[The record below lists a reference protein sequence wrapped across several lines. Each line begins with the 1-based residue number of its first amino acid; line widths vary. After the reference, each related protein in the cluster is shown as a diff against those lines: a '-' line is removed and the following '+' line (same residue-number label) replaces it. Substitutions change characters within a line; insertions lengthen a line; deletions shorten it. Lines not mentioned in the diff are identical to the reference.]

1 MFLQFQKMKITTKH
15 LALLCLVCFLSSVLQ
30 AQEVVTTTGG
40 YGSSASAKVTWT
52 IGEPVTE
59 TVAGTNS
66 ILTQGFNQGDLII
79 TIIKDPELS
88 GLSIKA
94 YPNPATDILK
104 ISVGDSE
111 LDYLD
116 YILFDIRGQII
127 QKNKLKGAQSEIPM
141 GNLAPSTYFLKIYK
155 NNTEIAIFKIIKNK

>member
-1 MFLQFQKMKITTKH
+1 MKFINKH
-15 LALLCLVCFLSSVLQ
+15 IALLCLICFFSSVLQ
-30 AQEVVTTTGG
+30 AQELVTTAGG

-94 YPNPATDILK
+94 YPNPATDNLK
-104 ISVGDSE
+104 ISVGDTE
-111 LDYLD
+111 FDYLD

-127 QKNKLKGAQSEIPM
+127 QKNKLKGAQSEILM
-141 GNLAPSTYFLKIYK
+141 ERLAPSTYFLKIYK
-155 NNTEIAIFKIIKNK
+155 NNTEIAIFKIIKN

>member
-1 MFLQFQKMKITTKH
+1 MTMKIKMKYSSM
-15 LALLCLVCFLSSVLQ
+15 LCLLSVLPIILQ
-30 AQEVVTTTGG
+30 AQEVVTTSGG

-59 TVAGTNS
+59 TVTGTNS

-88 GLSIKA
+88 GLNIKA
-94 YPNPATDILK
+94 YPNPATDHLK
-104 ISVGDSE
+104 ISVGNSD

-116 YILFDIRGQII
+116 YILFDIRGQVIK
-127 QKNKLKGAQSEIPM
+127 KNKLKGVQSEIPM
-141 GNLAPSTYFLKIYK
+141 GNLVPSTYFLKIYK

>member
-1 MFLQFQKMKITTKH
+1 MTMKIKMKYSS
-15 LALLCLVCFLSSVLQ
+15 LLCLLLVLPIILQ
-30 AQEVVTTTGG
+30 AQEVVTTSGG

-59 TVAGTNS
+59 TVTGTNS

-79 TIIKDPELS
+79 TIIKNPELS
-88 GLSIKA
+88 GLNIKA
-94 YPNPATDILK
+94 YPNPASDHLK
-104 ISVGDSE
+104 ISVGNSE

-127 QKNKLKGAQSEIPM
+127 KKNKLKGVQSEISM
-141 GNLAPSTYFLKIYK
+141 GNLAPSTYLLKIYK

>member
-1 MFLQFQKMKITTKH
+1 MKIKMKYSSM
-15 LALLCLVCFLSSVLQ
+15 LCLLSVLPIILQ
-30 AQEVVTTTGG
+30 AQEVVTTSGG

-59 TVAGTNS
+59 TVTGTNS

-88 GLSIKA
+88 GLNIKA
-94 YPNPATDILK
+94 YPNPATDHLK
-104 ISVGDSE
+104 ISVGNSD

-116 YILFDIRGQII
+116 YILFDIRGQVIK
-127 QKNKLKGAQSEIPM
+127 KNKLKGVQSEIPM
-141 GNLAPSTYFLKIYK
+141 GNLAPSTYLLKIYK